1 MKQLF
6 ITTNIRGVHGS
17 VRVEFVSNPEPTCSH
32 RVKRWTT
39 RRRPPATSGRSKSER
54 VLTSRSSPEIT
65 ESSLDLRWICWF
77 FFGSMRQPRDQS
89 KKDHLKPRFEWKL
102 PSHRRIFAVSSLDL
116 RRICWFFFEFVWQP
130 RDRSKKHHLIAII
143 TRSAGFRVGPDG
155 LSGWV
160 GFWFL
165 VDSPNEY
172 IVAINFLL
180 LQHIYHYIKA
190 VIKISSDYC
199 NEIFC
204 YTKLPQ
210 NLLQQHTSTIAMILM
225 LLQ

>member
-1 MKQLF
+1 MDLGRF
-6 ITTNIRGVHGS
+6 GLLSRDSAVGLGSSGFGEENPPSDPLESAFRGEDS
-17 VRVEFVSNPEPTCSH
+17 PPT
-32 RVKRWTT
+32 VI
-39 RRRPPATSGRSKSER
+39 G
-54 VLTSRSSPEIT
+54 V
-65 ESSLDLRWICWF
+65 
-77 FFGSMRQPRDQS
+77 
-89 KKDHLKPRFEWKL
+89 
-102 PSHRRIFAVSSLDL
+102 
-116 RRICWFFFEFVWQP
+116 
-130 RDRSKKHHLIAII
+130 
-143 TRSAGFRVGPDG
+143 RSAGFRVGPDG